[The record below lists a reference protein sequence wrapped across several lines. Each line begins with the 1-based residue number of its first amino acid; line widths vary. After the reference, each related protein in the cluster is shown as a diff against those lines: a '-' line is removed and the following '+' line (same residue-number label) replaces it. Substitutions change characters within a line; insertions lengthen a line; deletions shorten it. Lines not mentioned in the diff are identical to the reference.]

1 MKDAHM
7 NTIGEE
13 YILTS
18 MEKNAHVIRRDNFEI
33 EKKLDLKNREMS
45 ASLVHK
51 DILYIGT
58 YVDTLFIF
66 SIPSFERI

>member
-1 MKDAHM
+1 M